1 MFEFDLQ
8 LFGGGGDKNPVK
20 TVLSIGIGLWAGGYL
35 GGAAWFGGA
44 NAAGYSLTSALM
56 GASLFSSIWTAV
68 SPKGQFGGS
77 SESPTVIRFDKVQ
90 ETMSSSGQIPLI
102 YGTRKISGNQTFHR
116 TNADQNVLYKH
127 VVLCE
132 GGIDGVESVAANE
145 LLIPT
150 TGQTYN
156 TVFTIQNVIY
166 QDATVMKNKKNL
178 RLYANGKSREIYLCN
193 KDDME
198 KAETFFEW
206 QMSNSALI
214 SYINRLGEGWQ
225 AFPYGATSQLPGD
238 LHDVGV
244 ERHKVKN
251 DDYLYTTGGE
261 KYTEVVSEK
270 PPNCYMRPIAFEAD
284 TVTGDTKFEFRDC
297 SPPENYEE
305 VGGYPNMAWLNMMF
319 SVSSELNGNPSVSV
333 VVRGKKVLDWRTNTT
348 AYSTNPALCLAD
360 FFLSKTYG
368 LGRWFTADD
377 FDVDSWTEAAN
388 YCDEIISFRDN
399 KGNVIREKRY
409 TLNMVIDAKR
419 SALEW
424 IQEILANFC
433 GYIVY
438 SKGKLKLCIER
449 QTPVSYKFN
458 DSNCSNVKISPLS
471 LNDTPNR
478 YEVSIVDPLNN
489 WTVVKCICEDF
500 ADQKQRQRVVTK
512 SVSLEGV
519 SSQYQALRLARF
531 YRDYNLTCPLQISFT
546 TGMQAMHL
554 EPGDVVTV
562 SYHKVFTELPI
573 RITEIKETEKGTF
586 EISGRQYNDTIYNDE
601 IGGGIHWYNYSN
613 TKKYEYT
620 QQDKD
625 KLDGIGGIDDKDII
639 DMFEKDKAK
648 DVTYLSAKY
657 TQAENS
663 KYLLECSWLRMSNG
677 TQRIYISSD
686 GYIYSLLASG
696 VTGSSYSSYLS
707 QSIKYVKVVTELNG
721 ATSQGVIV
729 EVNKETAIDAL
740 TIYNVSYEV
749 DEDYR
754 TVTVLWNDVSSYDL
768 KYYNVRVAG
777 ESTVLTTVNN
787 QYEFT
792 NVKIGTYTVYI
803 QAVDNLG
810 HKGNEKS
817 VTIRVNGT
825 DLSIRNLIADVDD
838 YEHTALIKWDEVSAI
853 NLSNYV
859 IEIDSKNNYVSTL
872 DNYYLFEDVKGGT
885 YRVTVYAVDNT
896 GRKGEAT
903 TITVKVE
910 KPDLSLTGFYSVSDS
925 KEKMVGIYWNDVYT
939 TQIKEYVITVTGS
952 ASLTIKTTNNWYE
965 WYNVQAGTYNI
976 TVHAVDILGQEGPKS
991 KATETIKLADL
1002 TIRNLY
1008 AEVEKSIRYVYIS
1021 WDEVETTTI
1030 LYYIITINDTEQ
1042 IKIVNSWYDWSDVPP
1057 GSYKVSVCAVDTT
1070 GRKGSSKTK
1079 TITVT

>member
-1 MFEFDLQ
+1 MKRNVNMFEFDLQ
-8 LFGGGGDKNPVK
+8 LFGGGDGKNPVK
-20 TVLSIGIGLWAGGYL
+20 TILSIGVGLWAGGYL

-68 SPKGQFGGS
+68 SPKKSFS
-77 SESPTVIRFDKVQ
+77 SSSDTPSVTRFDKVS
-90 ETMSSSGQIPLI
+90 ETMSSGGQIPLV
-102 YGTRKISGNQTFHR
+102 YGTRKISGNQTFHK
-116 TNADQNVLYKH
+116 TNANQNVLYKH

-150 TGQTYN
+150 TRQKQN
-156 TVFTIQNVIY
+156 TVFTIQNIFY
-166 QDATVMKNKKNL
+166 EDATVMKSGKTL
-178 RLYANGKSREIYLCN
+178 RLYANGKKRNIYLCN

-198 KAETFFEW
+198 KADTFFEW
-206 QMSNSALI
+206 QVSNSALL

-225 AFPYGATSQLPGD
+225 AFPYGTTSQFPGD
-238 LHDVGV
+238 LYNVSS
-244 ERHKVKN
+244 VK
-251 DDYLYTTGGE
+251 
-261 KYTEVVSEK
+261 
-270 PPNCYMRPIAFEAD
+270 CYMKPIAFRTN
-284 TVTGDTKFEFRDC
+284 TVTGDTRFEFKDS
-297 SPPENYEE
+297 SPPDNYKE
-305 VGGYPNMAWLNMMF
+305 VGGYPNMAWLDMMF

-377 FDVDSWTEAAN
+377 FDIDSWIEAAN

-409 TLNMVIDAKR
+409 TLNMIIDTKR

-458 DSNCSNVKISPLS
+458 DSNCSDVKISPLS

-500 ADQKQRQRVVTK
+500 ADQKQRQRIVTK

-613 TKKYEYT
+613 VKKYEYT
-620 QQDKD
+620 KQDKD
-625 KLDGIGGIDDKDII
+625 KLDGIGGIDDKDIL
-639 DMFEKDKAK
+639 DMF
-648 DVTYLSAKY
+648 
-657 TQAENS
+657 
-663 KYLLECSWLRMSNG
+663 
-677 TQRIYISSD
+677 
-686 GYIYSLLASG
+686 
-696 VTGSSYSSYLS
+696 
-707 QSIKYVKVVTELNG
+707 
-721 ATSQGVIV
+721 
-729 EVNKETAIDAL
+729 
-740 TIYNVSYEV
+740 
-749 DEDYR
+749 
-754 TVTVLWNDVSSYDL
+754 
-768 KYYNVRVAG
+768 
-777 ESTVLTTVNN
+777 
-787 QYEFT
+787 
-792 NVKIGTYTVYI
+792 
-803 QAVDNLG
+803 
-810 HKGNEKS
+810 NE
-817 VTIRVNGT
+817 
-825 DLSIRNLIADVDD
+825 
-838 YEHTALIKWDEVSAI
+838 
-853 NLSNYV
+853 
-859 IEIDSKNNYVSTL
+859 
-872 DNYYLFEDVKGGT
+872 
-885 YRVTVYAVDNT
+885 
-896 GRKGEAT
+896 
-903 TITVKVE
+903 
-910 KPDLSLTGFYSVSDS
+910 
-925 KEKMVGIYWNDVYT
+925 
-939 TQIKEYVITVTGS
+939 
-952 ASLTIKTTNNWYE
+952 
-965 WYNVQAGTYNI
+965 
-976 TVHAVDILGQEGPKS
+976 
-991 KATETIKLADL
+991 
-1002 TIRNLY
+1002 
-1008 AEVEKSIRYVYIS
+1008 
-1021 WDEVETTTI
+1021 
-1030 LYYIITINDTEQ
+1030 
-1042 IKIVNSWYDWSDVPP
+1042 
-1057 GSYKVSVCAVDTT
+1057 
-1070 GRKGSSKTK
+1070 
-1079 TITVT
+1079 